1 MTEKL
6 QSSLLEPHSFPFTAK
21 AEKKNWSRDTK
32 ETEGEAISLLLRLI
46 NNNLMQGRRRKAEKP
61 SLVSL
66 PGMQSLWSEQ
76 RELVWLQM
84 VCYTDALHLSE
95 CMLASP
101 VLIGKPEA
109 AILLVTDKASLWV
122 REIQSVN
129 HSGRQESP
137 LTITVNHYADGC
149 TSCTT

>member
-66 PGMQSLWSEQ
+66 PGMQSL
-76 RELVWLQM
+76 
-84 VCYTDALHLSE
+84 
-95 CMLASP
+95 
-101 VLIGKPEA
+101 
-109 AILLVTDKASLWV
+109 
-122 REIQSVN
+122 
-129 HSGRQESP
+129 
-137 LTITVNHYADGC
+137 
-149 TSCTT
+149 